1 MDEVIEMLEKSSKKL
16 QNLLEETKETAN
28 KKSATYAQILQSTQA
43 TEEQKIKVFIARNLE
58 LDRIDRLS
66 SQLSLLYA
74 LQIFAFKVKVLEVS
88 VGNINEQLASSGM
101 LQKGGEIEDIKKNI
115 DALKILVEAQYE
127 SMKEVRE
134 DQNKTLTYIH

>member
-1 MDEVIEMLEKSSKKL
+1 MLEKSSKKL

-101 LQKGGEIEDIKKNI
+101 LQKGGEIDDIKKNI
-115 DALKILVEAQYE
+115 DALKILVEAQYD

>member
-88 VGNINEQLASSGM
+88 VGNINEQLESSGM

-134 DQNKTLTYIH
+134 DQNKTLSYIH